1 MILTIRGVKMCEI
14 NRGDDVTI
22 NGTVIDVKG
31 NVLIVRLKSG
41 ELKDFVLS
49 DINTIR
55 PKVVVGDTDMR
66 KGN

>member
-1 MILTIRGVKMCEI
+1 MCEI